1 MRDNDGENQPAAI
14 AGGQEDKQRAV
25 APTTQD
31 EAHRSSADSVDVDT
45 KNDAR
50 AERRVC
56 VRMAKTEM
64 QSTRETTLR
73 LRKDSSGD
81 SEGYGGCAL
90 AAGSGVDTTATN
102 NAPSARLDQLVSA
115 ARQVNEGV
123 ACRDTGKT
131 AQELGD
137 DAGGNGEAVRR
148 GAARDGGKVKDA
160 EDPTVGAASEG
171 NVADGDDGTRARE
184 SRYDAGYNNARGDPV
199 IEDPAT
205 KDVASKKGADAT
217 IDADAE
223 GKERKIAGG
232 DDAEPMPEPGDGVG
246 GSNNYTADNG
256 TRADTGATHADTAV
270 GDRDN
275 INPDGDCAP
284 VRQINVPS
292 VQTSQGKGR
301 AKREESKVD
310 EEKRE
315 TCDEKDKGEES
326 SDGEL
331 STHLQF
337 LEEKLPRERHSKTKP
352 ARETMIVA
360 HVNVDNYV
368 GLVPRKSYTSWNSW
382 EAAYEE
388 YCCTPRVKYRV
399 RTSEDVDE
407 YNREH
412 SANATEAQFHKY
424 FASYHCKHG
433 VYQER
438 RGSGKRNASVNFTGC
453 PARFDLE
460 LMDVASAG
468 EPPRLRL
475 VVHSEWGMH
484 NHASPMAASTPG
496 VKDLPGQG
504 AVVDT
509 VAALHD
515 SNASSSKITG
525 YVSEKFG
532 K

>member
-25 APTTQD
+25 APTSLSQ
-31 EAHRSSADSVDVDT
+31 AGKFSLADSVDVDT

-301 AKREESKVD
+301 AKREESK
-310 EEKRE
+310 
-315 TCDEKDKGEES
+315 DKGEES

>member
-1 MRDNDGENQPAAI
+1 MLQ
-14 AGGQEDKQRAV
+14 
-25 APTTQD
+25 
-31 EAHRSSADSVDVDT
+31 
-45 KNDAR
+45 
-50 AERRVC
+50 
-56 VRMAKTEM
+56 
-64 QSTRETTLR
+64 LR

-81 SEGYGGCAL
+81 SEGYGGCSL

-115 ARQVNEGV
+115 ARQVNEDV

-184 SRYDAGYNNARGDPV
+184 SRYDAGYSNARGDPV

-217 IDADAE
+217 VDADAE

-232 DDAEPMPEPGDGVG
+232 DDEPGDGVG
-246 GSNNYTADNG
+246 GSNDYTAYSG

-275 INPDGDCAP
+275 INPDVDCAP
-284 VRQINVPS
+284 VRQINAQPIESCYGIEDDAKAPLYSPHEVNRS
-292 VQTSQGKGR
+292 TSSSC
-301 AKREESKVD
+301 ED

-315 TCDEKDKGEES
+315 TCDEKDK
-326 SDGEL
+326 
-331 STHLQF
+331 
-337 LEEKLPRERHSKTKP
+337 
-352 ARETMIVA
+352 A

-368 GLVPRKSYTSWNSW
+368 GQVPRKGYASWNSW

-399 RTSEDVDE
+399 RTSKDVDE
-407 YNREH
+407 YNRKH
-412 SANATEAQFHKY
+412 NANATEAQLHKY

-433 VYQER
+433 VYQVR

-496 VKDLPGQG
+496 MKDLPSQG

-509 VAALHD
+509 IAALHG
-515 SNASSSKITG
+515 SNASSSKSLDT
-525 YVSEKFG
+525 
-532 K
+532 

>member
-1 MRDNDGENQPAAI
+1 
-14 AGGQEDKQRAV
+14 
-25 APTTQD
+25 QD

-56 VRMAKTEM
+56 ADGEDRDAVNAGDN
-64 QSTRETTLR
+64 SLR

-81 SEGYGGCAL
+81 SEGYGGCSL

-115 ARQVNEGV
+115 ARQVNEDV

-184 SRYDAGYNNARGDPV
+184 SRYDAGYSNARGDPV

-217 IDADAE
+217 VDADAE

-232 DDAEPMPEPGDGVG
+232 DDEPGDGVG
-246 GSNNYTADNG
+246 GSNDYTAYSG

-275 INPDGDCAP
+275 INPDVDCAP

-301 AKREESKVD
+301 AKREESKVGT
-310 EEKRE
+310 KRKRSPSKAA
-315 TCDEKDKGEES
+315 TASK
-326 SDGEL
+326 
-331 STHLQF
+331 TTQ
-337 LEEKLPRERHSKTKP
+337 KLPS
-352 ARETMIVA
+352 

-368 GLVPRKSYTSWNSW
+368 GQVPRKGYASWNSW

-399 RTSEDVDE
+399 RTSKDVDE
-407 YNREH
+407 YNRKH
-412 SANATEAQFHKY
+412 NANATEAQLHKY

-433 VYQER
+433 VYQVR

-496 VKDLPGQG
+496 MKDLPSQG

-509 VAALHD
+509 IAALHG
-515 SNASSSKITG
+515 SNASSSKSLDT
-525 YVSEKFG
+525 
-532 K
+532 

>member
-1 MRDNDGENQPAAI
+1 MRRTAQ
-14 AGGQEDKQRAV
+14 
-25 APTTQD
+25 APTVWMLIPRTMLV
-31 EAHRSSADSVDVDT
+31 R
-45 KNDAR
+45 ND
-50 AERRVC
+50 VC

-81 SEGYGGCAL
+81 SEGYGGCSL

-115 ARQVNEGV
+115 ARQVNEDV

-184 SRYDAGYNNARGDPV
+184 SRYDAGYSNARGDPV

-217 IDADAE
+217 VDADAE

-232 DDAEPMPEPGDGVG
+232 DDEPGDGVG
-246 GSNNYTADNG
+246 GSNDYTAYSG

-275 INPDGDCAP
+275 INPDVDCAP

-301 AKREESKVD
+301 AKREESKVGT
-310 EEKRE
+310 KRKRSPSKAA
-315 TCDEKDKGEES
+315 TASK
-326 SDGEL
+326 
-331 STHLQF
+331 TTQ
-337 LEEKLPRERHSKTKP
+337 KLPCTRPTKSTEAPHHLAKMRRREKPAMRRTRQDKP

-368 GLVPRKSYTSWNSW
+368 GQVPRKGYASWNSW

-399 RTSEDVDE
+399 RTSKDVDE
-407 YNREH
+407 YNRKH
-412 SANATEAQFHKY
+412 NANATEAQLHKY

-433 VYQER
+433 VYQVR

-496 VKDLPGQG
+496 MKDLPSQG

-509 VAALHD
+509 IAALHG
-515 SNASSSKITG
+515 SNASSSKSLDT
-525 YVSEKFG
+525 
-532 K
+532 

>member
-1 MRDNDGENQPAAI
+1 MLVRND
-14 AGGQEDKQRAV
+14 
-25 APTTQD
+25 
-31 EAHRSSADSVDVDT
+31 
-45 KNDAR
+45 
-50 AERRVC
+50 VC

-81 SEGYGGCAL
+81 SEGYGGCSL

-115 ARQVNEGV
+115 ARQVNEDV

-184 SRYDAGYNNARGDPV
+184 SRYDAGYSNARGDPV

-217 IDADAE
+217 VDADAE

-232 DDAEPMPEPGDGVG
+232 DDEPGDGVG
-246 GSNNYTADNG
+246 GSNDYTAYSG

-275 INPDGDCAP
+275 INPDVDCAP

-301 AKREESKVD
+301 AKREESKVAPLYSPHEVNRSTSSSCED

-368 GLVPRKSYTSWNSW
+368 GQVPRKGYASWNSW

-399 RTSEDVDE
+399 RTSKDVDE
-407 YNREH
+407 YNRKH
-412 SANATEAQFHKY
+412 NANATEAQLHKY

-433 VYQER
+433 VYQVR

-496 VKDLPGQG
+496 MKDLPSQG

-509 VAALHD
+509 IAALHG
-515 SNASSSKITG
+515 SNASSSKSLDT
-525 YVSEKFG
+525 
-532 K
+532 